1 MTTKDDNKAASDMTT
16 RAPNSVVP
24 AAKTSA
30 DLKLN
35 DGPKKDYK
43 GMPEGYKP
51 DTSVQYKAGKD
62 GNDVIVSK
70 DENGKTVEKPV
81 NAYEA
86 KSQPVLEEL
95 DKDHT
100 YRDRVEAQAR
110 SLGITWEENETL
122 ESLLL
127 RIRLKASS

>member
-1 MTTKDDNKAASDMTT
+1 MTTKDDKSQEPGT

-24 AAKTSA
+24 EAKRSS
-30 DLKLN
+30 DVQP
-35 DGPKKDYK
+35 PKAKHDFK
-43 GMPEGYKP
+43 GAPEGYKP

-62 GNDVIVSK
+62 GADSVVTK
-70 DENGKTVEKPV
+70 EDGKTVETAVSPY
-81 NAYEA
+81 NAA
-86 KSQPVLEEL
+86 QPVPEEL